1 MILAA
6 SYHAFCT
13 PRFALTC
20 TACYCVI
27 VMQDARTAKLARLAE
42 LRAEVVSLDK
52 ELAQFAHSDPERL
65 KELGV

>member
-1 MILAA
+1 
-6 SYHAFCT
+6 
-13 PRFALTC
+13 
-20 TACYCVI
+20 
-27 VMQDARTAKLARLAE
+27 MQDARTAKLARLAE